1 MSSLARNSPRTKAA
15 RRERI
20 LELIAAGAIRS
31 QVELTELL
39 ITEGFLVTQA
49 TVSRDLDDLGATK
62 VRNDA
67 GLLAYAVSPNQPR
80 SEDPLTRVA
89 RMAQDLLIS
98 AESSANLVVI
108 RTPPGGSQL
117 LASALD
123 RAIAAGVL
131 PELLGTVAG
140 DDTVLVIT
148 RTSDGGQA
156 AASHILRLAEGQST
170 APAASFEPNINIQGN
185 QSEGKRS

>member
-1 MSSLARNSPRTKAA
+1 MSSPARNAPRTKAA

-20 LELIAAGAIRS
+20 LELIATGAFRS

-49 TVSRDLDDLGATK
+49 TVSRDLDDLGAIK
-62 VRNDA
+62 VRNES
-67 GLLAYAVSPNQPR
+67 GLLAYAITTNQ
-80 SEDPLTRVA
+80 SHGEDPLSRVA
-89 RMAQDLLIS
+89 RMAQDLLVS
-98 AESSANLVVI
+98 AESSANLVVL

-123 RAIAAGVL
+123 RAILAGVL
-131 PELLGTVAG
+131 PEMLGTVAG

-148 RTSDGGQA
+148 RAGDGGQSA
-156 AASHILRLAEGQST
+156 AVQILKLAEGVGKPSSENLGST
-170 APAASFEPNINIQGN
+170 FNTLGKQTER
-185 QSEGKRS
+185 KRS

>member
-1 MSSLARNSPRTKAA
+1 MSSLARNSPHSKAA

-80 SEDPLTRVA
+80 SEDPLKT
-89 RMAQDLLIS
+89 
-98 AESSANLVVI
+98 
-108 RTPPGGSQL
+108 
-117 LASALD
+117 
-123 RAIAAGVL
+123 
-131 PELLGTVAG
+131 
-140 DDTVLVIT
+140 
-148 RTSDGGQA
+148 
-156 AASHILRLAEGQST
+156 
-170 APAASFEPNINIQGN
+170 F
-185 QSEGKRS
+185 

>member
-1 MSSLARNSPRTKAA
+1 MNSPIRNAPRTKAA
-15 RRERI
+15 RRQRI

-62 VRNDA
+62 VRNGS
-67 GLLAYAVSPNQPR
+67 GLLAYAISPNPTR
-80 SEDPLTRVA
+80 VEDPISRVA
-89 RMAQDLLIS
+89 RMAQDLLIT
-98 AESSANLVVI
+98 AEASGNLVVV
-108 RTPPGGSQL
+108 RTPPGGAQL

-123 RAIAAGVL
+123 RAISAGVMT
-131 PELLGTVAG
+131 ELLGTLAG
-140 DDTVLVIT
+140 DDTVLMIT
-148 RTSDGGQA
+148 RATDGGAA
-156 AASHILRLAEGQST
+156 AASQILQLAQGLLKSNLYDSGT
-170 APAASFEPNINIQGN
+170 KVNIQGN